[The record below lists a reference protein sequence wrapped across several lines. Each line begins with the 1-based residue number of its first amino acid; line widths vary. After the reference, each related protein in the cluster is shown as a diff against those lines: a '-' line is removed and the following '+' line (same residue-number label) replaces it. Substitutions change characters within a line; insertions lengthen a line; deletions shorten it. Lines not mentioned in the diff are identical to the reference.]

1 MRSGRS
7 AFDLY
12 QTSKGGSAKL
22 FIAGTSQR
30 PRLNEPG
37 LIILGLNVSDVER
50 TAEVEA
56 IRRKLIPLTAYRQ
69 LLNGPEHVSD
79 WLAVDQSM
87 IDTFADATHDHQF
100 IHTDR
105 QRAESETPFGGT
117 IAHGFLTLSLLSAL
131 AFDAMPG
138 VEGIRMGVNYGFERV
153 RFLSP
158 VKSGA
163 RVRGKFRLI
172 GLTERAVSIQST
184 WDTVV
189 EVEGMIKPAIEAHW
203 ITLALIDPDEP
214 PVQSL

>member
-1 MRSGRS
+1 M
-7 AFDLY
+7 
-12 QTSKGGSAKL
+12 
-22 FIAGTSQR
+22 
-30 PRLNEPG
+30 
-37 LIILGLNVSDVER
+37 SDVRR
-50 TAEVEA
+50 TAELEA
-56 IRRKLIPLTAYRQ
+56 IRRKLISLTAYREF
-69 LLNGPEHVSD
+69 LNGPEHVSG

-138 VEGIRMGVNYGFERV
+138 VEGTRMGVNYGFERI

-172 GLTERAVSIQST
+172 GLTERAVSIQSA

-189 EVEGMIKPAIEAHW
+189 EVEGLIKPAIEAHW
-203 ITLALIDPDEP
+203 ITLALIDADGS
-214 PVQSL
+214 PV

>member
-1 MRSGRS
+1 M
-7 AFDLY
+7 
-12 QTSKGGSAKL
+12 Q
-22 FIAGTSQR
+22 
-30 PRLNEPG
+30 
-37 LIILGLNVSDVER
+37 
-50 TAEVEA
+50 TAELEA
-56 IRRKLIPLTAYRQ
+56 IRRKLIPMPAYRQ
-69 LLNGPEHVSD
+69 LLNGPEHVSK
-79 WLAVDQSM
+79 WLAVDQPM
-87 IDTFADATHDHQF
+87 IDAFAHATHDRQF

-138 VEGIRMGVNYGFERV
+138 IEGTRMGVNYGFERV

-172 GLTERAVSIQST
+172 GLTERAVSVQSS

-189 EVEGMIKPAIEAHW
+189 EVEGTIKPAIEAHW
-203 ITLALIDPDEP
+203 TTLALIDPGGP
-214 PVQSL
+214 PVHL